1 VLRDGL
7 GRGGSLLRHSSNDAH
22 VETRCF
28 ISMSSEEAF
37 IASDGPPPNGGPVLR
52 PRGNRGSHF
61 GQLAA
66 PRPSRTFETGLESAY

>member
-1 VLRDGL
+1 
-7 GRGGSLLRHSSNDAH
+7 
-22 VETRCF
+22 
-28 ISMSSEEAF
+28 MSSEEAF